1 MKNAFTVS
9 PMSQKIHLKPG
20 ETYKG
25 KIMVSNP
32 VAATEDFYYKTILY
46 PYSVSGEEYT
56 VDFDTQSDWS
66 RIVEWTTL
74 ENDKGVLKPNDKQF
88 VNFTIEVPQ
97 NAPGGGQYMMLGVSS
112 DAPFENTESFAVQ
125 NIYEMG
131 SVVYAEVEG
140 DITHGGR
147 ILENNIPG
155 FVTADVP
162 QVSVR
167 VTNAGNVHETA
178 KVTISAKNI
187 LTGEMIFPEERVGNT
202 FESTIMPQSTRILKR
217 DLANMPAIGILEV
230 TQNVSFMDENMD
242 ITSVMIICPIWFF
255 FLIAGIIGAV
265 VGMLFYR
272 HYSKHK
278 KLQKVVDF

>member
-178 KVTISAKNI
+178 KVTISVKNI

-255 FLIAGIIGAV
+255 FLVAGVIGALI
-265 VGMLFYR
+265 GAICYGTHR
-272 HYSKHK
+272 KRK
-278 KLQKVVDF
+278 KMQKVVDF